1 METSNHKQCK
11 FAEIDNGFNVFRG
24 EELVIQGAKKVNSSL
39 PELGLKDVIPNGSW
53 LEQKQIQSSLEARR
67 HIIEVERIE
76 KCGTLS
82 QADWNDELQLAEV
95 TKNAGGHW
103 QYVGHNIGKQLY
115 LYPEEALYLMEVS
128 CLQLKYNDV
137 TVSIQQAYSLL
148 LKDNN
153 SLIQY
158 KVYASLSR
166 LGYKVLRHTYVKAN
180 DTENDEAEDK
190 LQDSLCSEKTCEV
203 TDTSKENVETKSM
216 NENIKGIIAN
226 EISEI
231 TNCQMKNI
239 SDDENSDSTKNAESK
254 DNTGKLKSD
263 ETITVIA
270 ITGELK
276 DRDAEN
282 IDMDK
287 KKQENVKESHQIVDC
302 QMNDAS
308 SVETSK
314 NTETANPI
322 ELLSSSGQVCE
333 VTGITEEQDNKG
345 LDNKKEEHCAK
356 VTDEITGCHMNA
368 ISINGKGDTNENIEA
383 AKEVNKSFSSEH
395 TCEVP
400 DITEKQE
407 QEEMNLKMEEDCAK
421 ETDKIDDYQITNSL
435 NVENTDNNDMIEG
448 SDKQKDHIE
457 NIKTDYKTEG
467 CNVSSKDIIQHI
479 ESSDE
484 QSSLVDI
491 KENSKSDDCE
501 IICMESGYA
510 DESKVS
516 SSVYLCDDDFKEVKK
531 NDVETSEEIVNS
543 SSAVIIQNKI
553 EILTCRELK
562 PSNSV
567 MVDHCITENLPDFYQ
582 KQVVTIKAPDEQL
595 IPRNVF
601 LNNTAYVLNLE
612 NLKLKSVT
620 PAPSSSTQ
628 TYSVSDEA
636 NEQHVRRIG
645 GAFSGSTHI
654 HFNPQFF
661 PNMRFPQRTPQFRP
675 YTYWNQYHWSYPRP
689 FFTSLPFRFQF
700 LPRMQP
706 MFRCIPSR
714 SMIPNLENADS
725 RRARK
730 RKLEN
735 PKRYHLESIK
745 KLALKLKSLVASGN
759 RQEQNIQA
767 LQRLID
773 TYNVRYKARIEL
785 TPELDIVENEIILE
799 TINLDDDDQSSSK
812 KKKREEMESYDENF
826 NALNQFSVK
835 IKDLEAKKILTTR
848 HKRAF
853 SNVVKTF
860 NKSYNADVYFDS
872 NYDIIDR
879 RRIVIASS
887 SDSDCA
893 VEEIQTSMED
903 TSKPRKSKKLR
914 NPFYILKQLSEK
926 QSPVKSS
933 QDVVSENSRI
943 TLKKKF
949 QYSDHLKKMFSK
961 YWLPSEDDF
970 GRAEVPL
977 RSEIRNQ
984 MDNSEEFLYQF
995 IKSQSFKFNNWLEA
1009 KIAYWQSCKEA
1020 ALKYEAHT
1028 QNESI
1033 KLDCIIKPEDCT
1045 DLRNVLTKLSIIKTA
1060 TDVEEESS
1068 LSVHF
1073 DVYNRDVA
1081 NFKKTKKPTPHF
1093 RVICIAESSTFPCG
1107 VQFATLHSKYDD
1119 NVVILFA
1126 IVGTSSIAYLQM
1138 NPVDLPLYLP
1148 SNNLS

>member
-1 METSNHKQCK
+1 MDK
-11 FAEIDNGFNVFRG
+11 FKMLSG

-67 HIIEVERIE
+67 HIIEVERVE

-95 TKNAGGHW
+95 TKNTGGHW
-103 QYVGHNIGKQLY
+103 QYIGHNIGRQLY

-180 DTENDEAEDK
+180 DSENVEAEDK
-190 LQDSLCSEKTCEV
+190 VQDSSSSEKTCQV
-203 TDTSKENVETKSM
+203 TNTSKENVETKSM
-216 NENIKGIIAN
+216 NENTEGDGANKIN
-226 EISEI
+226 EI
-231 TNCQMKNI
+231 TDCQMRNI
-239 SDDENSDSTKNAESK
+239 SNDENSDSTKNAEIK
-254 DNTGKLKSD
+254 DDTGKLESD
-263 ETITVIA
+263 ETIKVIA

-276 DRDAEN
+276 GRDEEN
-282 IDMDK
+282 IAMDQD
-287 KKQENVKESHQIVDC
+287 KQELCVKENDRIADC

-308 SVETSK
+308 NDQTRE
-314 NTETANPI
+314 NTEIANPP

-333 VTGITEEQDNKG
+333 VTVITEEQKDNKT
-345 LDNKKEEHCAK
+345 LDNKKEEIFAK
-356 VTDEITGCHMNA
+356 VADEITDCHMSD
-368 ISINGKGDTNENIEA
+368 ISINERGDTNENIEGTE
-383 AKEVNKSFSSEH
+383 KVIKSISSEH

-400 DITEKQE
+400 DIIEKRE
-407 QEEMNLKMEEDCAK
+407 KSEEMDQKMEEDYA
-421 ETDKIDDYQITNSL
+421 EQTDNIADCQITNSL
-435 NVENTDNNDMIEG
+435 NLENTDKNDIIEG
-448 SDKQKDHIE
+448 SDKLKDHTE
-457 NIKTDYKTEG
+457 NIKTGYKTEE
-467 CNVSSKDIIQHI
+467 CIVSSKDIVQNI

-501 IICMESGYA
+501 IICMESCYT

-516 SSVYLCDDDFKEVKK
+516 SSVYLCDDDFKEIKE
-531 NDVETSEEIVNS
+531 NDVEISEEIVNS

-562 PSNSV
+562 PSNPV

-582 KQVVTIKAPDEQL
+582 KQIVTVKAPDEQL
-595 IPRNVF
+595 IPRNVY

-620 PAPSSSTQ
+620 PAPSSTR

-645 GAFSGSTHI
+645 GAFSGSTQI

-661 PNMRFPQRTPQFRP
+661 PNMRFPQQTPQFRP
-675 YTYWNQYHWSYPRP
+675 YTYWNQYQWSYQRP

-735 PKRYHLESIK
+735 PKKYHLESIK

-785 TPELDIVENEIILE
+785 TAQLDIVENEIILE
-799 TINLDDDDQSSSK
+799 TIYLDDDDQSSSR

-826 NALNQFSVK
+826 NSLKQFAVK
-835 IKDLEAKKILTTR
+835 IKDLEAKKLLTTR

-887 SDSDCA
+887 SDSDGA
-893 VEEIQTSMED
+893 VEEIQISTED
-903 TSKPRKSKKLR
+903 TSKPRKSRKLR

-926 QSPVKSS
+926 QSPAKSS
-933 QDVVSENSRI
+933 QDVVSENCRI
-943 TLKKKF
+943 SLKKKF
-949 QYSDHLKKMFSK
+949 QYSEHLKKMFSK

-984 MDNSEEFLYQF
+984 MDQSEEFLYQF
-995 IKSQSFKFNNWLEA
+995 IKSQPVKFNSWLEA
-1009 KIAYWQSCKEA
+1009 KIAYWHSCKEA
-1020 ALKYEAHT
+1020 ALKYEAHS
-1028 QNESI
+1028 QNENI
-1033 KLDCIIKPEDCT
+1033 KLDSIVKPEDCT
-1045 DLRNVLTKLSIIKTA
+1045 DLRNVLKKLSIIKTA
-1060 TDVEEESS
+1060 TDVEGECS
-1068 LSVHF
+1068 LSLHF

-1093 RVICIAESSTFPCG
+1093 RVICIEESSTFPSG
-1107 VQFATLHSKYDD
+1107 VEFATLHSKYDD
-1119 NVVILFA
+1119 DVVILFA

-1138 NPVDLPLYLP
+1138 NPVDLPIYLP
-1148 SNNLS
+1148 SNNLP

>member
-1 METSNHKQCK
+1 MLS
-11 FAEIDNGFNVFRG
+11 G

-39 PELGLKDVIPNGSW
+39 PELGLKDIIPNGSW

-67 HIIEVERIE
+67 HIVEVERIE

-95 TKNAGGHW
+95 KKNAGGHW
-103 QYVGHNIGKQLY
+103 QYVGHNIGRQLY

-153 SLIQY
+153 SLIRY

-180 DTENDEAEDK
+180 DSENDEAEDK
-190 LQDSLCSEKTCEV
+190 IEDSSSEKTCEV
-203 TDTSKENVETKSM
+203 SDTSKENVETKSM
-216 NENIKGIIAN
+216 NETTNKNGTKGI
-226 EISEI
+226 
-231 TNCQMKNI
+231 TDCQMRNI
-239 SDDENSDSTKNAESK
+239 SNDENTDSTKNVETI
-254 DNTGKLKSD
+254 DNSVALKSN
-263 ETITVIA
+263 ETIKVTA

-276 DRDAEN
+276 DRDAANTDINQE
-282 IDMDK
+282 
-287 KKQENVKESHQIVDC
+287 KQQLCVKDSDQIAGS
-302 QMNDAS
+302 QMNDDS
-308 SVETSK
+308 NDEKTG
-314 NTETANPI
+314 NTETANPA
-322 ELLSSSGQVCE
+322 ELSSSRGQVCE
-333 VTGITEEQDNKG
+333 LTSIIEEHKDNKC
-345 LDNKKEEHCAK
+345 LDNIKEENGAK
-356 VTDEITGCHMNA
+356 VTDKITDCHMND
-368 ISINGKGDTNENIEA
+368 ISIDEKRDTNENIEA
-383 AKEVNKSFSSEH
+383 AEKVNKSFSSKH
-395 TCEVP
+395 TFKVP
-400 DITEKQE
+400 DITEE
-407 QEEMNLKMEEDCAK
+407 QEKNEEINLKIEEDCDK
-421 ETDKIDDYQITNSL
+421 QTDNIADCHITNSL
-435 NVENTDNNDMIEG
+435 NLENTDNDMIEG

-457 NIKTDYKTEG
+457 NIKTDFKTEG
-467 CNVSSKDIIQHI
+467 CTADNKDIVQNI

-501 IICMESGYA
+501 IICMESCYT
-510 DESKVS
+510 DEIKVI
-516 SSVYLCDDDFKEVKK
+516 SSVDLCDDDFNDTKE
-531 NDVETSEEIVNS
+531 NDVEISGEIGNS

-582 KQVVTIKAPDEQL
+582 KQVVTVKAPGEQL

-620 PAPSSSTQ
+620 PAPSSSTR

-645 GAFSGSTHI
+645 GGYPESSQI
-654 HFNPQFF
+654 NFNSQFF
-661 PNMRFPQRTPQFRP
+661 PNMRFPQQTPQFRP
-675 YTYWNQYHWSYPRP
+675 YPYWHQYHWIGPSVQRP
-689 FFTSLPFRFQF
+689 FFTSMPFRFQF

-714 SMIPNLENADS
+714 SMMPGLENADS

-730 RKLEN
+730 RKREN
-735 PKRYHLESIK
+735 PKIYHLESIK

-785 TPELDIVENEIILE
+785 TAQLDIVENEIILE
-799 TINLDDDDQSSSK
+799 TINLDDDDQSSSR
-812 KKKREEMESYDENF
+812 KKKREEIESYDENF
-826 NALNQFSVK
+826 NALKQFSVK

-853 SNVVKTF
+853 SNVIKTF

-872 NYDIIDR
+872 NYDVIDR
-879 RRIVIASS
+879 RRIIIASS

-903 TSKPRKSKKLR
+903 TSKPRKSRKLR

-926 QSPVKSS
+926 QSPAKSS
-933 QDVVSENSRI
+933 QDIVCESSRI

-949 QYSDHLKKMFSK
+949 EYSDHLKKMFSK

-984 MDNSEEFLYQF
+984 IDHSEEFLYQF
-995 IKSQSFKFNNWLEA
+995 IKSQPVKFSNWLEA

-1020 ALKYEAHT
+1020 ALKYEAQS

-1033 KLDCIIKPEDCT
+1033 KLDSIIKPEDCT
-1045 DLRNVLTKLSIIKTA
+1045 DLHNVLNKLSIIKAA
-1060 TDVEEESS
+1060 TDVEEECS
-1068 LSVHF
+1068 LSIHF

-1093 RVICIAESSTFPCG
+1093 RVICIAESSPFPSG
-1107 VQFATLHSKYDD
+1107 VEFATLHSKYDD
-1119 NVVILFA
+1119 DVVILFA

-1138 NPVDLPLYLP
+1138 NPVDLPIYLP
-1148 SNNLS
+1148 SNNLP

>member
-1 METSNHKQCK
+1 MDTFKMLS
-11 FAEIDNGFNVFRG
+11 G

-103 QYVGHNIGKQLY
+103 QYVGHNIGRQLY

-153 SLIQY
+153 SLSQY

-166 LGYKVLRHTYVKAN
+166 LGYKVLRHTYLKAN
-180 DTENDEAEDK
+180 DTENDEAEGTVD
-190 LQDSLCSEKTCEV
+190 DSSSSEKTCEV
-203 TDTSKENVETKSM
+203 TNTSKENVETK
-216 NENIKGIIAN
+216 NTKENTKGNDAK
-226 EISEI
+226 EI
-231 TNCQMKNI
+231 TDCQMRNI
-239 SDDENSDSTKNAESK
+239 SDDENSDSTKNAETK
-254 DNTGKLKSD
+254 DNVGELKSD
-263 ETITVIA
+263 ETIKVTA

-276 DRDAEN
+276 DGDGEN
-282 IDMDK
+282 IEMDQE
-287 KKQENVKESHQIVDC
+287 KQVLCVKENYQIADC

-308 SVETSK
+308 NDEKSQ
-314 NTETANPI
+314 NTQTANLTGI
-322 ELLSSSGQVCE
+322 SLSRGQVCE
-333 VTGITEEQDNKG
+333 EAGITEEQKDNKD
-345 LDNKKEEHCAK
+345 LDNKKEKKIAI
-356 VTDEITGCHMNA
+356 VTKENTDCHVND
-368 ISINGKGDTNENIEA
+368 ISINAKGDTNEIIKTAE
-383 AKEVNKSFSSEH
+383 KVNKSISSEH

-400 DITEKQE
+400 DITEEQE
-407 QEEMNLKMEEDCAK
+407 KNEEMNQKMEEDCAK
-421 ETDKIDDYQITNSL
+421 QTDNIADCQITNTL
-435 NVENTDNNDMIEG
+435 NMENTDNNNMIEG
-448 SDKQKDHIE
+448 SDKQKYHIE
-457 NIKTDYKTEG
+457 NIKTGYKTEG
-467 CNVSSKDIIQHI
+467 YNVSSKDIVQNI

-484 QSSLVDI
+484 QSSLLDI

-501 IICMESGYA
+501 IICMESCYTN
-510 DESKVS
+510 ESKLS
-516 SSVYLCDDDFKEVKK
+516 SSVYLCDDDFKEIKE
-531 NDVETSEEIVNS
+531 NDVEISEEIVNN

-582 KQVVTIKAPDEQL
+582 KQVVTVKAPNEQL

-661 PNMRFPQRTPQFRP
+661 PNIRFPQQTPQFRP
-675 YTYWNQYHWSYPRP
+675 YPYWHQYHWTYQRP

-700 LPRMQP
+700 LPRLQP

-735 PKRYHLESIK
+735 PKKYHLESIK

-785 TPELDIVENEIILE
+785 TAQLDIIENEIILD
-799 TINLDDDDQSSSK
+799 TINLDDDDQSSSR
-812 KKKREEMESYDENF
+812 KKKREDMESYDENF
-826 NALNQFSVK
+826 NALKQFSVK
-835 IKDLEAKKILTTR
+835 LKDLEGKKLLTTR

-872 NYDIIDR
+872 NYDVIDR

-903 TSKPRKSKKLR
+903 NSKPRKSRKLR

-926 QSPVKSS
+926 QSPAKSS
-933 QDVVSENSRI
+933 LDVVSENSRI

-984 MDNSEEFLYQF
+984 MDHSEEFLYQF
-995 IKSQSFKFNNWLEA
+995 IKSQPVKFNNWLAA

-1020 ALKYEAHT
+1020 ALKYEVHS

-1033 KLDCIIKPEDCT
+1033 KLDSIIKPEDCT
-1045 DLRNVLTKLSIIKTA
+1045 DLHNVLKKLSIVKTT
-1060 TDVEEESS
+1060 TDVEEECS

-1093 RVICIAESSTFPCG
+1093 RVICIAESSAFPSG
-1107 VQFATLHSKYDD
+1107 VDFCTLHSKYDD
-1119 NVVILFA
+1119 DVAILFA
-1126 IVGTSSIAYLQM
+1126 IVGTSSISYIQM
-1138 NPVDLPLYLP
+1138 NPVDLPIYLP
-1148 SNNLS
+1148 RNNLQ